1 MVYIKIDTGSRAKGY
16 ANDDSDTDY
25 KIYEKCEKETF
36 AKFVFNKQEL
46 VNKHTKDEKGNDVVI
61 IDLNVGLHGV
71 FTGKSPNLGIFTKR
85 ADCKDKYG
93 HENVQLYRYLK
104 KLTLVSIVKI
114 VRRMLKFAILNDA
127 KKLLQ
132 LMFNYTYSEYY
143 LDYKKLPEST
153 KILNMLLNLNDSVHL
168 ATNELGQLIVN
179 NVYVV
184 PITDKMANIKIDDV
198 LTITFKNTNKLKIY
212 AELMQRGEYR
222 EEWGEFFTNWLQE
235 LNDRLKY
242 VPDPPERADVL
253 HSIIMYALNERGP
266 VMPEDENI
274 FNQIYP
280 SVSHLDY
287 KKKDTL
293 ADKQILVQEKL
304 DGCNYRVIVHDN
316 TVTFGSRNTYRPDN
330 KFMNVHRISVHLQ
343 TCAQSLKQLMECDS
357 FVVYGELLGWKSE
370 DKSQPLNVINY
381 TQQKES
387 LKYYAYEIQLDD
399 ETFVPFEAAQILL
412 KTAGFDTI
420 PYLKCLYNDFVKTLH
435 FKSEMF
441 ADSPLEGYIIR
452 CGKLIYKLKPDYK
465 DLNKLQIKSRPF
477 DSLNCDE
484 LDKECALNGELN
496 FENILRCCRKKIVC
510 SKSEETLLFNKLY
523 NLYRKRFNLNHKDYH
538 RLLGLYCKNL
548 L

>member
-16 ANDDSDTDY
+16 AADDSDADY

-71 FTGKSPNLGIFTKR
+71 FTGKSPDLGIFTKP

-93 HENVQLYRYLK
+93 QENVQLYRYLK
-104 KLTLVSIVKI
+104 KLTLVSMVKI
-114 VRRMLKFAILNDA
+114 VRRMLKFAVLTNA
-127 KKLLQ
+127 KRLLQ
-132 LMFNYTYSEYY
+132 LMFNCTYSEYY

-153 KILNMLLNLNDSVHL
+153 KILNMLLNLDDSVHL
-168 ATNELGQLIVN
+168 VTNSLCQLIVN
-179 NVYVV
+179 NVHVV
-184 PITDKMANIKIDDV
+184 PIADKMADIKINDK
-198 LTITFKNTNKLKIY
+198 LIITFKNTNKLKIY

-222 EEWGEFFTNWLQE
+222 EEWGTFFTSWLQE
-235 LNDRLKY
+235 LNDRMKY

-274 FNQIYP
+274 FNKIYP
-280 SVSHLDY
+280 SISHLDY
-287 KKKDTL
+287 RKKNTL

-316 TVTFGSRNTYRPDN
+316 AVTFGSRNTYRPDVE
-330 KFMNVHRISVHLQ
+330 FMNVHRISAHLQ
-343 TCAQSLKQLMECDS
+343 TCALSLKQLMECDS
-357 FVVYGELLGWKSE
+357 FVVFGELLGWKTE
-370 DKSQPLNVINY
+370 AKNQPLNVIKY

-387 LKYYAYEIQLDD
+387 LKYYAYEIQLNDD
-399 ETFVPFEAAQILL
+399 AFVPFETAQILL
-412 KTAGFDTI
+412 QNAGFYTI
-420 PYLKCLYNDFVKTLH
+420 PYRKCLYNDFVKDLH

-441 ADSPLEGYIIR
+441 TDSPLEGYIIR

-465 DLNKLQIKSRPF
+465 DLNKLQIDSRSF
-477 DSLNCDE
+477 DFLNCDE
-484 LDKECALNGELN
+484 LEKECALSGKLN
-496 FENILRCCRKKIVC
+496 FEDILRHCRKKYVC
-510 SKSEETLLFNKLY
+510 NKSEGTPLFNKLY
-523 NLYRKRFNLNHKDYH
+523 NMYRKRFNFNHKDYK
-538 RLLGLYCKNL
+538 RLYSLYCKDL